1 MQLSKNIKHTYPA
14 FIASLFIHTTLV
26 AAGIYISNKETLKP
40 VAENKISIKLSN
52 YAPVSN
58 TPKAMVAPKIQESVK
73 PKKAVIKKE
82 IPKKATPKKVVAKK
96 DIPKEIPIEKPT
108 PQEAAPEQEEIVETV
123 LPLEAFTP
131 PVSSEVVDLDSIEKT
146 LYSPK
151 TQDFV
156 QLDTPQQPSKQTQ
169 DGVDDAT
176 LSLIRSMIQDS
187 LVYPALAKR
196 LKIEGVV
203 VVSFILTRDG
213 RVEDATIVEKSKS
226 TSLDTKALQTVTSL
240 SGKYPHLEKQIQLQ
254 IPVAF
259 SLKRS

>member
-26 AAGIYISNKETLKP
+26 AAGIYISNKETPKP
-40 VAENKISIKLSN
+40 VTENKVSIKLSS
-52 YAPVSN
+52 YAPVAMA
-58 TPKAMVAPKIQESVK
+58 TPKVKESVK
-73 PKKAVIKKE
+73 PKKPVIKKE
-82 IPKKATPKKVVAKK
+82 IPKKTPPKKVVVKK
-96 DIPKEIPIEKPT
+96 DIPKEIPLEKPT
-108 PQEAAPEQEEIVETV
+108 PQKIAPKQEEVFETV
-123 LPLEAFTP
+123 LPSEAFTP
-131 PVSSEVVDLDSIEKT
+131 PVSNEIADLDSTEKT

-156 QLDTPQQPSKQTQ
+156 QQDTPQHPQEQ
-169 DGVDDAT
+169 DSVDDIT
-176 LSLIRSMIQDS
+176 LSLIRNMIQNS

-213 RVEDATIVEKSKS
+213 RVEDATIVAKSKS

-240 SGKYPHLEKQIQLQ
+240 SGKYPQLEKTIQLQ
-254 IPVAF
+254 IPIAF
-259 SLKRS
+259 SLKKS